1 MLGRLSIIILNTD
14 DSIRLVNTP
23 DVMKCKYINK
33 FSSMQRNFLTDIN
46 WWQTSLSQYR
56 YL

>member
-33 FSSMQRNFLTDIN
+33 FSLFS
-46 WWQTSLSQYR
+46 
-56 YL
+56 YLKGKK